1 MAAPRRVNLGSVLV
15 ILLEIDP
22 IDITVFKFESDAP
35 RTIHMDRVLDRL
47 PVQTMKVEAEHIH
60 VLGKRGAIELIEPSQ
75 NSGMHL

>member
-1 MAAPRRVNLGSVLV
+1 
-15 ILLEIDP
+15 
-22 IDITVFKFESDAP
+22 
-35 RTIHMDRVLDRL
+35 MDRVPDRL